1 MGPEVNV
8 AHRLLKNNATQLV
21 ASSGAHLT
29 KYANITDMATGQKLL
44 IVDDAVVP
52 PRALFDYAVT
62 ASTPPALT
70 TDGALDGV
78 SHCLEVFMGLA
89 GPALEQARPVCLKG
103 IELIVHS
110 IKACC
115 ADPGSLPAREAL
127 GLGTDLGGYAIMIG
141 GTNGAHLTSFSLVDI
156 LPHGRACAVMNPYY
170 VVFFAPA
177 IEEKLRAVAAI
188 YRDAGYLKAD
198 AAALKGRD
206 LGIAVAEA
214 MIALSKDVGFPAT
227 LGEVP
232 GFTDAHVAR
241 ALAAAKNPQLES
253 KLKNMPVPL
262 SAGLVAGLG
271 RVHAIL
277 MRRLSTGA
285 ALGRERTSAHRTG
298 WRLDWPGPTALWGL
312 VRKDALY
319 LWRSP
324 LTRRT
329 IIFTPLFTLF
339 MSVLFLAPFSSR
351 PFPTT
356 PEVREW
362 LPLIV
367 GAGWPV
373 FLTMIVNVQFIGNLF
388 GAVDR
393 EGFGTIA
400 YSGVDR
406 RLVLGSA
413 SLVAAALA
421 LPLYMVPI
429 VASVAFTGL
438 WTILPIGLATAIM
451 IQVAGSPGYLLA
463 SIMGPFRAQW
473 KMGGTN
479 QSGGL
484 WSLLVWLIMLPL
496 AVVFVALPYALY
508 RPALWATL
516 PLGLALSGAA
526 FWFALRPLARL
537 MLRREQQILT
547 TVFKED

>member
-1 MGPEVNV
+1 MIDFDGSKKQAAAYLHLFKRDAYVFGLGCFGRIGALVAATGRRAAVVADGMGMAWAAPAHAALEASLNSAGV
-8 AHRLLKNNATQLV
+8 ALAGPFIPGAQPNAPREDVFRIAAALRAQEPDVVVALGGGSVIDAAKGAVAYAALGDRHPDIGGYFGVGQVAAKLAAENRTLLPLVAVQLV

-262 SAGLVAGLG
+262 SAGLVDEYMAP
-271 RVHAIL
+271 IL
-277 MRRLSTGA
+277 A
-285 ALGRERTSAHRTG
+285 AARTG
-298 WRLDWPGPTALWGL
+298 DFSL
-312 VRKDALY
+312 VR
-319 LWRSP
+319 
-324 LTRRT
+324 
-329 IIFTPLFTLF
+329 
-339 MSVLFLAPFSSR
+339 
-351 PFPTT
+351 
-356 PEVREW
+356 
-362 LPLIV
+362 
-367 GAGWPV
+367 
-373 FLTMIVNVQFIGNLF
+373 N
-388 GAVDR
+388 
-393 EGFGTIA
+393 
-400 YSGVDR
+400 
-406 RLVLGSA
+406 
-413 SLVAAALA
+413 
-421 LPLYMVPI
+421 
-429 VASVAFTGL
+429 
-438 WTILPIGLATAIM
+438 
-451 IQVAGSPGYLLA
+451 
-463 SIMGPFRAQW
+463 MG
-473 KMGGTN
+473 
-479 QSGGL
+479 
-484 WSLLVWLIMLPL
+484 
-496 AVVFVALPYALY
+496 
-508 RPALWATL
+508 
-516 PLGLALSGAA
+516 
-526 FWFALRPLARL
+526 
-537 MLRREQQILT
+537 
-547 TVFKED
+547 